1 MKQLISSWIYAT
13 VATSSCLCLVTPAS
27 PQTWRVA
34 PLSDTTN
41 HRTLQWEAVVPSTE
55 SGNRTKWESVPV
67 GEVIDPS
74 DVAREAERSQEMIQT
89 PRLPEPFVT
98 GGLYQIRRGS
108 HTLPAI
114 TQVVPSGYGAK
125 FGTGQMG
132 LWLESCNTVGGYV
145 CGTNDFKT
153 EFNTNGKGI
162 WSFLIG
168 LGDPTKIVGIDLGLQ
183 ITSLS
188 TTRPSQSTAGTT
200 FGSGQGVDLALSRNL
215 SENTSFKIGAFN
227 LIELDD
233 VQLDQGRSAYAV
245 LSSRFDLGGST
256 QENSNDLYATI
267 GLANGR
273 FRPLNAIVED
283 QTRECA
289 RDAAKNGTR
298 TQFKYGDLCNV
309 WGLDYGDPYP
319 VASLAYLIN
328 PQLSLIA
335 EWWGRNLSLAASIKP
350 FPNLNWVI
358 TPGVTSLIKNSDWD
372 QKYPGY
378 TETVRFQLT
387 TSVGF

>member
-1 MKQLISSWIYAT
+1 M
-13 VATSSCLCLVTPAS
+13 
-27 PQTWRVA
+27 
-34 PLSDTTN
+34 
-41 HRTLQWEAVVPSTE
+41 
-55 SGNRTKWESVPV
+55 
-67 GEVIDPS
+67 
-74 DVAREAERSQEMIQT
+74 
-89 PRLPEPFVT
+89 
-98 GGLYQIRRGS
+98 
-108 HTLPAI
+108 
-114 TQVVPSGYGAK
+114 
-125 FGTGQMG
+125 
-132 LWLESCNTVGGYV
+132 
-145 CGTNDFKT
+145 
-153 EFNTNGKGI
+153 
-162 WSFLIG
+162 IG